1 MTNDRAAAETE
12 DAFLGGALIIR
23 QPAKGYRAG
32 VDAVL
37 LAAAVAGAEGGR
49 QTLLDA
55 GAGVGTAGL
64 SVARRLGGASVVLV
78 EREAALVQL
87 ARENIRDNGLADRA
101 RVVHCDLVDVAA
113 EELSAAGV
121 LPDTFDHVVA
131 NPPFHA
137 EGYGTP
143 SQSDLKAVSHAMPPA
158 TLDHWLR
165 FLARMCRPGG
175 RASVI
180 HKADALAEVLD
191 AFGRRF
197 GGLLVLP
204 IHPRAGEPAIRV
216 LVQGIKGSRAPL
228 RILAPAILHGEG
240 HEFTS
245 GASAVLR
252 LGAAL
257 DLDYWKGFSQ

>member
-1 MTNDRAAAETE
+1 MTKDRAAADSE
-12 DAFLGGALIIR
+12 DAFLGGALMIR
-23 QPAKGYRAG
+23 QPVRGYRAG

-37 LAAAVAGAEGGR
+37 LAAAVAGADGGQ
-49 QTLLDA
+49 QTVLDA

-64 SVARRLGGASVVLV
+64 SVARRLSGASVVLV
-78 EREAALVQL
+78 EREAALAQL
-87 ARENIRDNGLADRA
+87 ARDNIRDNGLSDRA
-101 RVVHCDLVDVAA
+101 RVVQCDLVEVAA
-113 EELSAAGV
+113 EVLSAEGV
-121 LPDTFDHVVA
+121 LPDTFDHVIA

-143 SQSDLKAVSHAMPPA
+143 AQSDLKSVSHAMPPA

-180 HKADALAEVLD
+180 HKADALAEVLE

-197 GGLLVLP
+197 GGIMVLP
-204 IHPRAGEPAIRV
+204 IQPREGEPAIRI

-257 DLDYWKGFSQ
+257 DLDYWKGFAR

>member
-1 MTNDRAAAETE
+1 MTKDGAEAETE
-12 DAFLGGALIIR
+12 DAFLGGALMIR
-23 QPAKGYRAG
+23 QPVKGYRAG

-37 LAAAVAGAEGGR
+37 LAAAVAGADGD
-49 QTLLDA
+49 QPTVLDA

-64 SVARRLGGASVVLV
+64 SVARRLSGASVVLV
-78 EREAALVQL
+78 EREAPLAQL
-87 ARENIRDNGLADRA
+87 ARGNIRQNGLSDRA
-101 RVVHCDLVDVAA
+101 RVVQCDLVEAA
-113 EELSAAGV
+113 ADELSAAG
-121 LPDTFDHVVA
+121 LSPDTFDHVLA

-143 SQSDLKAVSHAMPPA
+143 AQSDLKAVSHAMPPA

-240 HEFTS
+240 HDFTR

-257 DLDYWKGFSQ
+257 DLDYWKGFPE